1 MSMRLMTSLLATLV
15 VVGVGAQQ
23 GARGWFS
30 PRRTVTK
37 VLELRSLVV
46 TSTPSSCV
54 AVQTSLPPCRHIRQL
69 NLSPTR
75 PTRNPSKTSL
85 MPELRKK
92 VELEPGGNAGGIL
105 GASKRDTFMP
115 ASLHSFPLPLPA
127 PSRPLPPPP
136 APSSPQ
142 SSLRHEDLEPRRV
155 VPQTSFNIITPARP
169 LLHSIT
175 PRPPRPRIIS
185 SCTPR
190 FEFPPQVGE
199 WVPGRTSP
207 SHTYISPRTHRY
219 CYVRET
225 RHGLLDL

>member
-75 PTRNPSKTSL
+75 PTRIYATRA
-85 MPELRKK
+85 PEMQMQTQPMR
-92 VELEPGGNAGGIL
+92 LEPSNGMMFGGPPDPHMGPMADQNQHQNQQVHPPPNQNQNQNQGGGL
-105 GASKRDTFMP
+105 GWFFGLQDATVTNTVVRPFTKTVTDPNTIVTFSVKGCQPSRLPFDLGPCEDGPFDKDEAELAKAP
-115 ASLHSFPLPLPA
+115 ASGTPT
-127 PSRPLPPPP
+127 PPPSV
-136 APSSPQ
+136 AA
-142 SSLRHEDLEPRRV
+142 
-155 VPQTSFNIITPARP
+155 ARGAVY
-169 LLHSIT
+169 H
-175 PRPPRPRIIS
+175 
-185 SCTPR
+185 
-190 FEFPPQVGE
+190 
-199 WVPGRTSP
+199 
-207 SHTYISPRTHRY
+207 
-219 CYVRET
+219 
-225 RHGLLDL
+225 